1 MEIKYSERYR
11 LFQKI
16 IRLIGFLCLL
26 ATGVL
31 ILWLYHIGILNDTNV
46 LKKVIQRHD
55 LLGPLIFIAIQI
67 IQVVFPVIP
76 GGLTTLVGFWVF
88 GWWQGFIY
96 NYVGIII
103 GSIILFLLVKQFG
116 RKFILLFVKEDIFFK
131 YEQKL
136 ESKHFENLFILSM
149 LAPVS
154 PADIMVM
161 VTALTS
167 ISLKRFIT
175 IIVIAKPFSII
186 GYSALWMFGGNWL
199 KKFLR

>member
-1 MEIKYSERYR
+1 MEMKYSKRYR
-11 LFQKI
+11 LWQKI
-16 IRLIGFLCLL
+16 IRFIGFLCLI

-46 LKKVIQRHD
+46 LKTVIQKHD
-55 LLGPLIFIAIQI
+55 LIGPLIFIIIQI

-76 GGLTTLVGFWVF
+76 GGLTTVVGFWVF

-96 NYVGIII
+96 NYIGIIV
-103 GSIILFLLVKQFG
+103 GSIILFLLVKRFG
-116 RKFILLFVKEDIFFK
+116 RKFILLFLKEDTFFK

-149 LAPVS
+149 VAPVS

-161 VTALTS
+161 VTALTHM
-167 ISLKRFIT
+167 SLKRFIT
-175 IIVIAKPFSII
+175 IILIAKPFSII
-186 GYSALWMFGGNWL
+186 GYSALWIYGGDWA
-199 KKFLR
+199 KKFL